1 MQRRDVSTCQD
12 SNHIWGTGEGCG
24 SDGIHDGAPAV
35 GGKVIFQAVGGYKGR
50 VQSPKNNS

>member
-12 SNHIWGTGEGCG
+12 SSHIWGTGEGCG
-24 SDGIHDGAPAV
+24 SDGVHDEAPAV

-50 VQSPKNNS
+50 VWSSKKNS